1 MLSPPKLAP
10 TLPIYR
16 ACGIRTSPES
26 VKGGKG
32 SFVCGF
38 LFQVA
43 PLQPKWAQESRE
55 PERGPGHAPPTTYLQ
70 LEPAQR
76 DTKALLSGW
85 EVGDLHFSD
94 LVVRVVQDQRQR
106 PRVSQAHISEA
117 EERRPAEVAER
128 QDRRG
133 SCGILGRVAP
143 QPRRRPPLGGA
154 HLPASPHTPGRHGS
168 FETPPGD
175 SGAAPTR
182 LLRSGDPG
190 RGRSEAAVEVVQRIR
205 PPFVS
210 SRRHARKKRSKRHKF
225 ANSKGEQNKC
235 GPNFGLNFSPP
246 PMGAPGHRPLPHKP
260 NQCAAASG
268 Q

>member
-1 MLSPPKLAP
+1 MW
-10 TLPIYR
+10 
-16 ACGIRTSPES
+16 
-26 VKGGKG
+26 V
-32 SFVCGF
+32 SFSSSTPATKTGTG
-38 LFQVA
+38 
-43 PLQPKWAQESRE
+43 E
-55 PERGPGHAPPTTYLQ
+55 PGAGARPRHAPPTTYLQ

-76 DTKALLSGW
+76 DTKALLGGW

-133 SCGILGRVAP
+133 SCGILGRSAP

-154 HLPASPHTPGRHGS
+154 HLPALPHTPGRHGS

-190 RGRSEAAVEVVQRIR
+190 RSRSEAAVEVLQQIR

-210 SRRHARKKRSKRHKF
+210 SRRHARKKKEANATNSQTPKGSKTSV
-225 ANSKGEQNKC
+225 ALTSV
-235 GPNFGLNFSPP
+235 
-246 PMGAPGHRPLPHKP
+246 
-260 NQCAAASG
+260 
-268 Q
+268 